1 MRRSQ
6 APSKRSVQSVN
17 VPLPN
22 TANRIANVPI
32 QSAIQTSAASAAKRQ
47 RMIESS
53 AGSTVQ
59 RYFVVVWRKQTL
71 KKTWDGDAYMRV
83 NDQQAI
89 VMDNRQK
96 GLAKLSAGQIQ
107 CFDEGCEFS
116 SSGKDFEISRE
127 ISKAEYERET
137 GEGTNEDEIVPIEQ
151 PKLKSG
157 EILVPLLTLCVSLPR
172 FKAHNKLPPG
182 PPVSHYSIQPRHDP
196 SNPHSLT
203 LSRPSND
210 YVVQY
215 NKRNRPLVDVV
226 VDPVVGQHLRDHQ
239 KEGVVFMYECLMDM
253 KNYGGEGV
261 LLADEMGLGKT
272 LQSCLMFSDLVL
284 TVLEQTPFSGD
295 PPIVKKA
302 LIVCPTSLIENWKKE
317 FKKWLG
323 DERISVYVVDQ
334 KSEVRDFLH
343 SNIYSAMIIGYEKL
357 RNMESDLEDAAFDI
371 IICDEGHRLKNQNIK
386 TLQVISAMPANKR
399 IILSGTPRIW
409 QNHLEEFWCM
419 INFLNPNILG
429 KYSYFKKMYETPIN
443 QSRQPNSSKEDLEL
457 GTERADELLEVVS
470 KFVLR
475 RNIDAIA
482 KYLKPKVEYVLFC
495 RPSILQQQLYRRL
508 LWSASWLDIAHNRAG
523 FLGCITALK
532 KVSNCPTLVYE
543 SMMTGGHQVS
553 IKDSSIFSDM
563 ECLEEFPKD
572 FDGRQINHKDSGKLN
587 VLVELLSN
595 IRQHTKEK
603 VVVVSN
609 YTQTLDILEVMC
621 DANNY
626 LYYRLDGQTPAAQRQ
641 TTVDHFNRQDDD
653 RFIFLLSAKSGGVGL
668 NLTGASRLI
677 LFDPDWNPSVD
688 KQVMARIYRDG
699 QRHIAHIYRL
709 LTTGTIDEK
718 IFQRQLN
725 KHSLSESIIGLND
738 EPSADHFTKNQIRD
752 LFRLDT
758 ETYCQTHDLLDCQCS
773 ASSKAMDDTHNEQ
786 PFVTKNDIKSLAEWK
801 HVLISEDTTDSA
813 ILGIS
818 DSVLSQVLLAYREQS
833 DNIVSFIMYHGEQ

>member
-1 MRRSQ
+1 M
-6 APSKRSVQSVN
+6 K
-17 VPLPN
+17 
-22 TANRIANVPI
+22 
-32 QSAIQTSAASAAKRQ
+32 KH
-47 RMIESS
+47 
-53 AGSTVQ
+53 
-59 RYFVVVWRKQTL
+59 
-71 KKTWDGDAYMRV
+71 KTWDGDAYMRV
-83 NDQQAI
+83 NDQQVT

-96 GLAKLSAGQIQ
+96 GLARLSAGQIQ
-107 CFDEGCEFS
+107 YLGEGCEFS

-137 GEGTNEDEIVPIEQ
+137 GEGTNEDEIVPLEQ
-151 PKLKSG
+151 PKLKS
-157 EILVPLLTLCVSLPR
+157 VSLPR
-172 FKAHNKLPPG
+172 FKAHNKLPPA

-196 SNPHSLT
+196 SNPHTLT
-203 LSRPSND
+203 LPRPSDD
-210 YVVQY
+210 YVNQY
-215 NKRNRPLVDVV
+215 NKRHRPLVDVV
-226 VDPVVGQHLRDHQ
+226 VDPIVGQHLRDHQ
-239 KEGVVFMYECLMDM
+239 REGVAFMYECIMDM

-272 LQSCLMFSDLVL
+272 LQTIALLWTL
-284 TVLEQTPFSGD
+284 LKQTPFSGD

-334 KSEVRDFLH
+334 KSEVKDFLH

-357 RNMESDLEDAAFDI
+357 RNMESDLEDASFDI

-399 IILSGTPRIW
+399 IILSGTPI

-495 RPSILQQQLYRRL
+495 RPSTLQQQLYHRL
-508 LWSASWLDIAHNRAG
+508 LWSASWLDMAHNRAG

-543 SMMTGGHQVS
+543 SMMTGGNQ
-553 IKDSSIFSDM
+553 DSSIFNDM

-621 DANNY
+621 DANDY
-626 LYYRLDGQTPAAQRQ
+626 SYYRLDGQTPAAQRQ
-641 TTVDHFNRQDDD
+641 TMVDHFNRQDDD

-699 QRHIAHIYRL
+699 QRHVAHIYRL

-758 ETYCQTHDLLDCQCS
+758 ETYCQTHDLLGCQCS
-773 ASSKAMDDTHNEQ
+773 ISAKAMEENHDEQ

-801 HVLISEDTTDSA
+801 HISISEDTTESTVLD
-813 ILGIS
+813 IS
-818 DSVLSQVLLAYREQS
+818 DSVLSKVLLAYRERS
-833 DNIVSFIMYHGEQ
+833 ENVLSFIMYNGEQ